1 MPMDLLK
8 AIGYQTVRRSETK
21 STGPV
26 QMKLIIHIG
35 PPKTGTTA
43 LQRGLFNARKSLLE
57 HKVLYPDPKVRKAYN
72 HGNLCYLF
80 RPFSEAPRG
89 MKKKGE
95 AHYIKQGEALRREV
109 ERQTSEVRPDVLIL
123 SSEWFARAYQA
134 ANTEEFVAFAEG
146 LGAASIEF
154 VLYARRPSEFFL
166 SASQQRLRASS
177 IFQPI
182 YPWNVNGLIQGFR
195 SLAGQHEVT
204 ALSFDREALTD
215 GNIVADFATRYIP
228 SCADLL
234 KNAKRGRQTNES
246 FSAEAMVIL
255 QDFRRSFF
263 ADQEEVFNERTRK
276 LMRKLQKLDG
286 RDGNP
291 RPRLKPEWKDYLDYG
306 DDRALELR
314 DKHQIAFS
322 NFDYARLESGDFARM
337 PDRSADVANVV
348 TVDAERVRRLIG
360 DLEQSNWPLRR
371 RSDNWLRE
379 LSQKMGR
386 TTAGRSVWRR
396 LF

>member
-1 MPMDLLK
+1 MDLFS
-8 AIGYQTVRRSETK
+8 AIGYQRVRPSETK
-21 STGPV
+21 STVPI

-43 LQRGLFNARKSLLE
+43 LQRALFNARKALLDQ
-57 HKVLYPDPKVRKAYN
+57 KVLYPDPKVRKAYN
-72 HGNLCYLF
+72 HGSLCYLF

-95 AHYIKQGEALRREV
+95 AHYIKQGKALRREV
-109 ERQTSEVRPDVLIL
+109 EEQTKEARPDVLIL

-134 ANTEEFVAFAEG
+134 TNTKEFVAFAEG
-146 LGAASIEF
+146 LGASSIEF

-182 YPWNVNGLIQGFR
+182 YPWNVNGLINGFR
-195 SLAGQHEVT
+195 SLAGQHQVT
-204 ALSFDREALTD
+204 ALSFDRKALKD

-228 SCADLL
+228 SCLDLL
-234 KNAKRGRQTNES
+234 KNAKRERQSNES
-246 FSAEAMVIL
+246 FSAESMVIL

-263 ADQEEVFNERTRK
+263 AEQEEVFNERTRK
-276 LMRKLQKLDG
+276 LMRKLQKFDA

-291 RPRLKPEWKDYLDYG
+291 RPKLKPEWKDFLDYG
-306 DDRALELR
+306 DERALDLR
-314 DKHQIAFS
+314 DTHQIAFS
-322 NFDYARLESGDFARM
+322 NFDYARLENGDFALR
-337 PDRSADVANVV
+337 PDKSDDVADIV
-348 TVDAERVRRLIG
+348 TVDAERVRQLIG
-360 DLEQSNWPLRR
+360 DLEQSNWSLRR
-371 RSDNWLRE
+371 RSDYWLRQ

-396 LF
+396 IF